1 MGRLWLW
8 LPGLERLTSRLERA
22 SSERMGMNM
31 NAPFLLLHTHRERE
45 GERERRHVV
54 IAGE

>member
-31 NAPFLLLHTHRERE
+31 KAPFLLLHTHREGARKRE
-45 GERERRHVV
+45 SG
-54 IAGE
+54 GSF